1 MVDCGWGTSW
11 AEPPDALSLV
21 AKSSSHECLVLGW
34 RRWGRG
40 RGRRRGR
47 CIGGVGGGDEEWG
60 SGREGRDSMFNN
72 SHNICRRLEEVVG
85 VGKGWEKGGDGS
97 RGGVGSGHEGFQ
109 QL

>member
-1 MVDCGWGTSW
+1 MEKW
-11 AEPPDALSLV
+11 
-21 AKSSSHECLVLGW
+21 K
-34 RRWGRG
+34 
-40 RGRRRGR
+40 
-47 CIGGVGGGDEEWG
+47 

-72 SHNICRRLEEVVG
+72 SHNTCRRLEEGVG